1 MTADA
6 IDADAIDADSH
17 AELTA
22 KVIQCHEELQKYLT
36 LLASKKSM
44 LGRFHAGF
52 DKADTYIGG
61 KEALAMKYAIA
72 SCDKNGDGKISK
84 EELEKL
90 QESSADILSAHT
102 EAQMN
107 AGVVAA
113 LILSF
118 MVPLSLEP
126 IEASDD
132 CVDFFGQSAVKYLR
146 ILSIFFTLLGNVSC
160 IATILLAVRFGVYV
174 NWISSAHGRTLFVS
188 TLDAALFPQ
197 LQMMT
202 LATLQFVMI
211 VRGAL
216 AGPLQGLAGIIT
228 FIMYNVILHT
238 SENSAGARAHNIQ
251 VKLVKNLFAK
261 RRG

>member
-146 ILSIFFTLLGNVSC
+146 ILSTSSRCWEMYRVLPRSFSQFALGCTSTGFRLRMV
-160 IATILLAVRFGVYV
+160 ARF
-174 NWISSAHGRTLFVS
+174 SS
-188 TLDAALFPQ
+188 Q
-197 LQMMT
+197 LWTQPC
-202 LATLQFVMI
+202 FHSY
-211 VRGAL
+211 R
-216 AGPLQGLAGIIT
+216 
-228 FIMYNVILHT
+228 
-238 SENSAGARAHNIQ
+238 
-251 VKLVKNLFAK
+251 
-261 RRG
+261 